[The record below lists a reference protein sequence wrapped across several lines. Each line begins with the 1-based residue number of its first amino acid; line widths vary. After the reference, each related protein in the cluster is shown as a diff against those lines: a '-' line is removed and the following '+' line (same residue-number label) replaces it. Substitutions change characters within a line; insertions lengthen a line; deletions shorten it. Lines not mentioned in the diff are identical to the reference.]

1 MAITTTQSITSQ
13 GVGKLLKKGGLKKAT
28 TERINFQTHFI
39 GHYEVRH
46 LKRGGL
52 NVITVS
58 PANGTTAEQIISV
71 LKEQGVEADQV
82 RGLVYIV

>member
-1 MAITTTQSITSQ
+1 MAIATTQFITPQ
-13 GVGKLLKKGGLKKAT
+13 QVGKLLKKSGLKKAT
-28 TERINFQTHFI
+28 TERINFQTHFV

-58 PANGTTAEQIISV
+58 PTNGTTAEQIISV